1 MKHKCFYLLSEYK
14 AACGN
19 TLISS
24 DDNHLT
30 IYIVSYFERAKRRIH
45 SLHWQMLSGLWF
57 SHWRRLIYTNVF
69 IHTSKT
75 GGLTAQASNAET
87 VRSVASSGVGR
98 CEEKKN
104 HWSKGVTEAELPQ
117 QKGFFLGGRINC
129 IKPHLPVWTWRCF
142 GRAELSPWSSQ
153 VTKTPN
159 SALHDCPTKCR

>member
-117 QKGFFLGGRINC
+117 QKGVFFRRQNKL
-129 IKPHLPVWTWRCF
+129 H
-142 GRAELSPWSSQ
+142 
-153 VTKTPN
+153 KTPFTCLDMEMFWKGWAIPLEQPSN
-159 SALHDCPTKCR
+159 KTTKFSFAWLPHKM